1 MIKSS
6 WIIIKIQE
14 KGQELLHVKQV
25 MTSAQ
30 EKSSGKLEFGRVL
43 QPNESLV
50 SKQTEVLCYLNV
62 YLMQLIKA

>member
-25 MTSAQ
+25 MTSVL
-30 EKSSGKLEFGRVL
+30 EKSSSKLEFGRVL

>member
-1 MIKSS
+1 M
-6 WIIIKIQE
+6 
-14 KGQELLHVKQV
+14 LHVKQV

-62 YLMQLIKA
+62 YLRCSS

>member
-30 EKSSGKLEFGRVL
+30 EKSRGKL
-43 QPNESLV
+43 V
-50 SKQTEVLCYLNV
+50 SSVV
-62 YLMQLIKA
+62 YYNQMKV